1 MVAKWTLGVEILA
14 VIAVKHMQTAY
25 AGFALSL
32 QNKWQ
37 YLQRV
42 VANMGAYFAPLK
54 MAIRTN
60 FIPALEGVQS
70 WEVDRGYRELLTH
83 SVQQGGLAL
92 CNPVDTTSYGHAASK
107 AVTDHLTMSLIGDP
121 GVMIFNLGQHLETAQ
136 VAQTGI
142 ESGTTGAR
150 AAAPGLTWEG
160 CSHCKVAGT
169 MELCCR
175 GMANS
180 CSQLTEWDQ
189 PLHGGMEGQY
199 PSAVQSCTPGHAPT
213 LWQV

>member
-1 MVAKWTLGVEILA
+1 MV
-14 VIAVKHMQTAY
+14 
-25 AGFALSL
+25 
-32 QNKWQ
+32 
-37 YLQRV
+37 
-42 VANMGAYFAPLK
+42 
-54 MAIRTN
+54 
-60 FIPALEGVQS
+60 GVQS
-70 WEVDRGYRELLTH
+70 WVVVRGYRELLTH

-107 AVTDHLTMSLIGDP
+107 AVTDHLTTSLIGDP

-180 CSQLTEWDQ
+180 SPSKSLNGTILSSKEWRDNVCLQYNHVPQDMPQHCDGCGERMMVEHALACKTGRLVEVVKWIQLCI
-189 PLHGGMEGQY
+189 LAFLAGQVEHK
-199 PSAVQSCTPGHAPT
+199 PRILSSAGRLANN
-213 LWQV
+213 